1 MNIRTNPLPE
11 MHHPLPPR
19 GTKALSTLH
28 TGGLLLLP
36 TANLWQLTAHVQLP
50 TAVDKLFA
58 ACPPSRINR
67 PELIFGDQ
75 ETLREWCPM
84 IHPRLDTLLAYHRRP
99 LTLLVPA
106 GRRVP
111 LAMIDKNGEVAV
123 RLAMDSFCYRICEDL
138 EVPLVACLALGQGAT
153 ELPTRFGRIRSDVL
167 RAANY
172 TLPRRQRDE
181 IGQYPAVRARVN
193 ALEEIEFIR

>member
-19 GTKALSTLH
+19 GTQALTTLH
-28 TGGLLLLP
+28 AGGLLLLP
-36 TANLWQLTAHVQLP
+36 TANLWQLTAHPRHVAALE
-50 TAVDKLFA
+50 KLFSV
-58 ACPPSRINR
+58 CPQTLLNR
-67 PELIFGDQ
+67 PELIFADL
-75 ETLREWCPM
+75 ELLRAWCPL
-84 IHPRLDTLLAYHRRP
+84 IHPRLETLLSYHRRP

-106 GRRVP
+106 GKRVP
-111 LAMIDKNGEVAV
+111 LSMVDKNGEVAV

-138 EVPLVACLALGQGAT
+138 ETPLAACLAIGQGGQ
-153 ELPTRFGRIRSDVL
+153 EFPTRFGKIRSDVL

-181 IGQYPAVRARVN
+181 IGQRPAVRARIN
-193 ALEEIEFIR
+193 REEEIEFVR